1 MARNRDDSAI
11 VKKAWITRR
20 KNMQRK
26 QQKEQVRRHVEGRT
40 GQPSAVDAAKA
51 EAATKAAA
59 RRGRRRQSQ
68 SKPTMVK
75 EDKPFKSKT
84 GQGFKEHQASM
95 ARKAADAKRRAARE
109 KKVQGYLTSKPPGE
123 AIGRKSTDSRGNPI
137 PESGVTEKRKA
148 GERDAKRRSLTRSD
162 RRRAAQSTGERIAAN
177 VDKRNTS
184 RQAAME
190 AGGANEAEARVRAEA
205 RKPGKPNRSIDTSLA
220 GRKKRMASVG
230 ARKKANREAE
240 ALSGALGR
248 RAQAAAQQRANRAAS
263 DRNDMAGKLDKAGRV
278 IRAKRKR
285 VTKKGAVSSTTSGV
299 VPALR
304 KEVRSS
310 QARAKTQ
317 AAARRAQRDYERAS
331 TKADKLEQQWSEAQN
346 AMPSEARNRKI
357 ARLEKSIDTAV
368 ADATRLL
375 KIAQAATKKVD

>member
-1 MARNRDDSAI
+1 
-11 VKKAWITRR
+11 
-20 KNMQRK
+20 
-26 QQKEQVRRHVEGRT
+26 
-40 GQPSAVDAAKA
+40 
-51 EAATKAAA
+51 
-59 RRGRRRQSQ
+59 
-68 SKPTMVK
+68 
-75 EDKPFKSKT
+75 
-84 GQGFKEHQASM
+84 
-95 ARKAADAKRRAARE
+95 
-109 KKVQGYLTSKPPGE
+109 
-123 AIGRKSTDSRGNPI
+123 
-137 PESGVTEKRKA
+137 
-148 GERDAKRRSLTRSD
+148 
-162 RRRAAQSTGERIAAN
+162 
-177 VDKRNTS
+177 
-184 RQAAME
+184 
-190 AGGANEAEARVRAEA
+190 
-205 RKPGKPNRSIDTSLA
+205 
-220 GRKKRMASVG
+220 MASVG